1 MHDECSDRYEGMNVR
16 TQYGVWKAR
25 LDVQKDQVRFLI
37 LQRSRIAFKTEGMQC
52 NAKPTSSVH
61 GVQCSI

>member
-1 MHDECSDRYEGMNVR
+1 MTGCIDRCESMNVQ
-16 TQYGVWKAR
+16 TQYGVMDKAHLGTR
-25 LDVQKDQVRFLI
+25 KVQVRFLI
-37 LQRSRIAFKTEGMQC
+37 LQHSRIAHKTEGMQC

>member
-1 MHDECSDRYEGMNVR
+1 MNVR
-16 TQYGVWKAR
+16 TQYGVMDSISECRRSEGSGSNPDIAC
-25 LDVQKDQVRFLI
+25 
-37 LQRSRIAFKTEGMQC
+37 SRIAFKTEGMQC